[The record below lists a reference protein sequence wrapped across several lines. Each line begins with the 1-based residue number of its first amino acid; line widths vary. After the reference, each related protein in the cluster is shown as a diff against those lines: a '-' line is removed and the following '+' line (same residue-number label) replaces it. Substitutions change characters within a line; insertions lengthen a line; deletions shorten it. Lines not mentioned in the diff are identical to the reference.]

1 MLTYTGEFLE
11 TRQAV
16 YAYRPNVARLC
27 IHCCHGT
34 ETTVISVCIV
44 ELQVTVKHTT
54 MLSAAQKCLYG
65 GFLSPEEQ
73 RTYGSLHA
81 KRQDIFVPF

>member
-1 MLTYTGEFLE
+1 VWRVRVTIAAIKNATM
-11 TRQAV
+11 
-16 YAYRPNVARLC
+16 C
-27 IHCCHGT
+27 
-34 ETTVISVCIV
+34 SVCIV